1 MARERKEASST
12 KRLFR
17 NPSGQEHLF
26 EKCLEEE
33 MEAEKNAPV
42 ECLGMTFEND
52 ETHNRVSRR
61 EFRVGG

>member
-42 ECLGMTFEND
+42 ECLGMTRI
-52 ETHNRVSRR
+52 TA
-61 EFRVGG
+61 FRVASSELGVDDGED